1 MNGLPIASSK
11 RRRVRC
17 SRPPLELAVA
27 TSAADL
33 RSCQRLRYTV
43 FAGELG
49 AEVEGA
55 DEGLDRDRFDAV
67 ASHLMV
73 RDPASGRAVATTRFL
88 PPAATAQPGGS
99 YAELEFDLTQI
110 RAQGLRLIEV
120 GRTCIDPA
128 YRSGPALALLWAGLA
143 RALRDTGADGL
154 SGCVSLPMGGD
165 GRYPYEVFAQ
175 LCGGD
180 RMAPEHLRVHPRV
193 PVPWP
198 GGMPA
203 TEVILPAL
211 LRAYLRLGA
220 VVCGAPSWD
229 VAFNVADL
237 YILLDRE
244 QVVWR
249 YTRRFLR
256 RVNA

>member
-1 MNGLPIASSK
+1 MDGLPVTSHM

-17 SRPPLELAVA
+17 ARPPLELAVA
-27 TSAADL
+27 SSPADL
-33 RSCQRLRYTV
+33 QNCQRLRYMV
-43 FAGELG
+43 FAEELG

-55 DEGLDRDRFDAV
+55 DAGLDRDRFDAV
-67 ASHLMV
+67 ACHLMV

-88 PPAATAQPGGS
+88 LPEATAQPGGS
-99 YAELEFDLTQI
+99 YAELEFDLTQV

-143 RALRDTGADGL
+143 QALRDTGADGL
-154 SGCVSLPMGGD
+154 CGCVSLPMGGD

-175 LCGGD
+175 LGSGPH
-180 RMAPEHLRVHPRV
+180 MAPEHLRVHPRV

-203 TEVILPAL
+203 SEVILPAL

-237 YILLDRE
+237 YILLDRG
-244 QVVWR
+244 QVAWR
-249 YTRRFLR
+249 HARRFLR
-256 RVNA
+256 SSNA